1 MGEAGRL
8 RFSGKAGKRN
18 GRRFSEAGIR
28 ETKRPP
34 PKGLGRLGFS
44 SGIEEMKI
52 RRFKI
57 SERSLQGGE
66 AVLDDP
72 AELRHLTRA
81 LRLKPGD
88 PVILFDGQGK
98 EYPATIKR
106 LTGRRAAFV
115 LSPEPSWEVPEPS
128 VRIILGIGLL
138 KSAKL
143 EWLIQK
149 ATELG
154 VGEILPFHSLR
165 VVPRPEEAA
174 ARNRLGRWEKIA
186 AEAAKQ
192 CRRSRIPRIHPPR
205 PFAEAL
211 AAFPEAGRIFLWE
224 KERDRTLNGG
234 LVSPFPAVYALVG
247 PEGGFS
253 ADEARQAEAAGFSP
267 VGLGP
272 RILRA
277 ETAGLVI
284 VALLQ
289 FLCGDLRG

>member
-1 MGEAGRL
+1 
-8 RFSGKAGKRN
+8 
-18 GRRFSEAGIR
+18 
-28 ETKRPP
+28 
-34 PKGLGRLGFS
+34 
-44 SGIEEMKI
+44 MKI

-57 SERSLQGGE
+57 SQGNIHGPE

-72 AELRHLTRA
+72 AELRHLTRV

-98 EYPATIKR
+98 EYRATIENITQR
-106 LTGRRAAFV
+106 QASFALTR
-115 LSPEPSWEVPEPS
+115 EPLREIPEPS

-138 KSAKL
+138 KSDKL

-154 VGEILPFHSLR
+154 VGEILPFYSLR

-186 AEAAKQ
+186 SAAAKQ
-192 CRRSRIPRIHPPR
+192 CRRSRIPRLHAPCS
-205 PFAEAL
+205 FDEAL
-211 AAFPEAGRIFLWE
+211 AAFPESSKFFLWE
-224 KERDRTLNGG
+224 KENDRTLSDVLKTPSPG
-234 LVSPFPAVYALVG
+234 LYALVG

-253 ADEARQAEAAGFSP
+253 AEEAKQAEAAGFSP
-267 VGLGP
+267 VRLGP

-277 ETAGLVI
+277 ETAGLA
-284 VALLQ
+284 VAVLLQ
-289 FLCGDLRG
+289 YLCGDLRG

>member
-1 MGEAGRL
+1 MKPWG
-8 RFSGKAGKRN
+8 N
-18 GRRFSEAGIR
+18 
-28 ETKRPP
+28 
-34 PKGLGRLGFS
+34 
-44 SGIEEMKI
+44 EEMKI

-57 SERSLQGGE
+57 REGSIRGTE

-72 AELRHLTRA
+72 AEFRHLTRV

-88 PVILFDGQGK
+88 AVLLFDGEGK
-98 EYPATIKR
+98 EYPATIKQLKDR
-106 LTGRRAAFV
+106 QAFFT
-115 LSPEPSWEVPEPS
+115 LAGGPSLEIPEPSF
-128 VRIILGIGLL
+128 RIILGIGLL

-154 VGEILPFHSLR
+154 VGEILPFRSLR

-186 AEAAKQ
+186 AGAAKQ
-192 CRRSRIPRIHPPR
+192 CRRSRIPRIYPPR

-211 AAFPEAGRIFLWE
+211 ALFPECQRIFLWE
-224 KERDRTLNGG
+224 KEKDRTLKEALNF
-234 LVSPFPAVYALVG
+234 SSPAVYALVG

-253 ADEARQAEAAGFSP
+253 AEEAQRAEAAGFSP
-267 VGLGP
+267 VRLGP

-289 FLCGDLRG
+289 FLRGDLRE

>member
-1 MGEAGRL
+1 MGFRP
-8 RFSGKAGKRN
+8 
-18 GRRFSEAGIR
+18 GIR
-28 ETKRPP
+28 K
-34 PKGLGRLGFS
+34 
-44 SGIEEMKI
+44 MKI

-57 SERSLQGGE
+57 SGENIRGSE

-72 AELRHLTRA
+72 AELRHLTRV

-88 PVILFDGQGK
+88 EVLLFDGKGK
-98 EYPATIKR
+98 EYRATIKQ
-106 LTGRRAAFV
+106 LTGRQASFA
-115 LSPEPSWEVPEPS
+115 LIQDSPPETPEPS

-138 KSAKL
+138 KVTKL

-154 VGEILPFHSLR
+154 VADILPFHSLR
-165 VVPRPEEAA
+165 VVPRPEETAV
-174 ARNRLGRWEKIA
+174 RNRLGRWEKIA

-192 CRRSRIPRIHPPR
+192 CRRARIPRIHPPCS
-205 PFAEAL
+205 FAEAL
-211 AAFPEAGRIFLWE
+211 AAFPNTARIFLWE
-224 KERDRTLNGG
+224 KERDRTLND
-234 LVSPFPAVYALVG
+234 VFNSPSPAVYALVG

-253 ADEARQAEAAGFSP
+253 VEESQRAEVAGFVP
-267 VGLGP
+267 VRLGP

-289 FLCGDLRG
+289 FLCGDMGG

>member
-1 MGEAGRL
+1 
-8 RFSGKAGKRN
+8 
-18 GRRFSEAGIR
+18 
-28 ETKRPP
+28 
-34 PKGLGRLGFS
+34 
-44 SGIEEMKI
+44 MKI

-57 SERSLQGGE
+57 SGENIHGSE

-72 AELRHLTRA
+72 TELRHLTRV

-88 PVILFDGQGK
+88 PVILFDGEGK
-98 EYPATIKR
+98 DYQATIKR
-106 LTGRRAAFV
+106 VTDRRASF
-115 LSPEPSWEVPEPS
+115 LLIPEPLPETPEPS

-138 KSAKL
+138 KSSKL

-165 VVPRPEEAA
+165 VVPRPEETAV
-174 ARNRLGRWEKIA
+174 RNRLGRWERIA

-192 CRRSRIPRIHPPR
+192 CRRSRIPRIHPPCS
-205 PFAEAL
+205 FTAAL
-211 AAFPEAGRIFLWE
+211 TAFPEAARIFLWE
-224 KERDRTLNGG
+224 KEKDRTLSGVLN
-234 LVSPFPAVYALVG
+234 SPSPAVYALVG

-253 ADEARQAEAAGFSP
+253 AEEAKEAKAAGFSP
-267 VGLGP
+267 VRLGP

-277 ETAGLVI
+277 ETAGLAI
-284 VALLQ
+284 VTLLQ

>member
-1 MGEAGRL
+1 
-8 RFSGKAGKRN
+8 
-18 GRRFSEAGIR
+18 
-28 ETKRPP
+28 
-34 PKGLGRLGFS
+34 
-44 SGIEEMKI
+44 MKI

-57 SERSLQGGE
+57 SGENIHGSE

-72 AELRHLTRA
+72 TELRHLTRV

-88 PVILFDGQGK
+88 PVILFDGEGK
-98 EYPATIKR
+98 DYQATIKR
-106 LTGRRAAFV
+106 VTDRRASF
-115 LSPEPSWEVPEPS
+115 LLIPEPLPETPEPS

-138 KSAKL
+138 KSSKL

-165 VVPRPEEAA
+165 VVPRPEETAV
-174 ARNRLGRWEKIA
+174 RNRLWRWERIA

-192 CRRSRIPRIHPPR
+192 CRRSRIPRIHPPCS
-205 PFAEAL
+205 FTAAL
-211 AAFPEAGRIFLWE
+211 TAFPEAARIFLWE
-224 KERDRTLNGG
+224 KEKDRTLSGVLN
-234 LVSPFPAVYALVG
+234 SPSPAVYALVG

-253 ADEARQAEAAGFSP
+253 AEEAKEAKAAGFSP
-267 VGLGP
+267 VRLGP

-277 ETAGLVI
+277 ETAGLAI
-284 VALLQ
+284 VTLLQ

>member
-1 MGEAGRL
+1 
-8 RFSGKAGKRN
+8 
-18 GRRFSEAGIR
+18 
-28 ETKRPP
+28 
-34 PKGLGRLGFS
+34 
-44 SGIEEMKI
+44 MKI

-57 SERSLQGGE
+57 REGSIRGAE

-72 AELRHLTRA
+72 AELRHLTRV

-88 PVILFDGQGK
+88 PVLLFDGEGQ
-98 EYPATIKR
+98 EYPAAIKR
-106 LTGRRAAFV
+106 LTASQAFFA
-115 LSPEPSWEVPEPS
+115 LTRESAIEIPEPPL
-128 VRIILGIGLL
+128 RIILGIGLL

-154 VGEILPFHSLR
+154 VGEIIPFHSLR

-211 AAFPEAGRIFLWE
+211 AVFPECQRIFLWE
-224 KERDRTLNGG
+224 KEKDRTLKEALNFP
-234 LVSPFPAVYALVG
+234 SPAVYALVG

-253 ADEARQAEAAGFSP
+253 AEEAQRAEAAGFSP
-267 VGLGP
+267 VRLGP

-289 FLCGDLRG
+289 FLRGDLRE

>member
-1 MGEAGRL
+1 
-8 RFSGKAGKRN
+8 
-18 GRRFSEAGIR
+18 
-28 ETKRPP
+28 
-34 PKGLGRLGFS
+34 
-44 SGIEEMKI
+44 MKI

-57 SERSLQGGE
+57 SEGGIQGGE
-66 AVLDDP
+66 AVLEDP
-72 AELRHLTRA
+72 AELRHLTRV
-81 LRLKPGD
+81 LRLKPGN
-88 PVILFDGQGK
+88 PVILFDGKGK

-106 LTGRRAAFV
+106 LTGRRVSFV
-115 LSPEPSWEVPEPS
+115 LSPEPSLEIPEPS

-154 VGEILPFHSLR
+154 VGEILPFYSLR

-174 ARNRLGRWEKIA
+174 THNRLGRWEKIA

-205 PFAEAL
+205 SFTQAL
-211 AAFPEAGRIFLWE
+211 DALPEAQRIFLWE
-224 KERDRTLNGG
+224 RERERILNEV
-234 LVSPFPAVYALVG
+234 LNSPSPAVYALVG

-253 ADEARQAEAAGFSP
+253 AEEGQQAEAAGFAP
-267 VGLGP
+267 IRLGP
-272 RILRA
+272 RILRS

-284 VALLQ
+284 VTLLQ

>member
-1 MGEAGRL
+1 
-8 RFSGKAGKRN
+8 
-18 GRRFSEAGIR
+18 
-28 ETKRPP
+28 
-34 PKGLGRLGFS
+34 
-44 SGIEEMKI
+44 MKI

-57 SERSLQGGE
+57 SEDDIRGPE
-66 AVLDDP
+66 AVLEDP
-72 AELRHLTRA
+72 AELRHLTRV

-88 PVILFDGQGK
+88 PVLLFDGEGK
-98 EYPATIKR
+98 EYQAIIKQ
-106 LTGRRAAFV
+106 LTARQASFALIQG
-115 LSPEPSWEVPEPS
+115 SPPEALDPSF
-128 VRIILGIGLL
+128 RIILGIGLL

-154 VGEILPFHSLR
+154 VAEILPFYSLR
-165 VVPRPEEAA
+165 VVPRPEEDAV
-174 ARNRLGRWEKIA
+174 RNRLERWKKIA

-192 CRRSRIPRIHPPR
+192 CRRARIPRIHAPCS
-205 PFAEAL
+205 FAKAL
-211 AAFPEAGRIFLWE
+211 STFPESTRIFLWE
-224 KERDRTLNGG
+224 KERDRTLNDV
-234 LVSPFPAVYALVG
+234 LNSSSPAVYALVG

-253 ADEARQAEAAGFSP
+253 PEESRQAKAAGFVP
-267 VGLGP
+267 VLLGP

>member
-1 MGEAGRL
+1 
-8 RFSGKAGKRN
+8 
-18 GRRFSEAGIR
+18 
-28 ETKRPP
+28 
-34 PKGLGRLGFS
+34 
-44 SGIEEMKI
+44 MKI

-57 SERSLQGGE
+57 SEGNIRGSE

-72 AELRHLTRA
+72 AELRHLTRV

-88 PVILFDGQGK
+88 SVLLFDGEGK
-98 EYPATIKR
+98 EYQATIKR
-106 LTGRRAAFV
+106 LTAREVSFALIQGS
-115 LSPEPSWEVPEPS
+115 LPEVSEPS
-128 VRIILGIGLL
+128 VRIILGVGLL
-138 KSAKL
+138 KAAKL

-154 VGEILPFHSLR
+154 VDEILPFHSLR

-174 ARNRLGRWEKIA
+174 VRNRLGRWEKIA
-186 AEAAKQ
+186 TEAAKQ
-192 CRRSRIPRIHPPR
+192 CRRARIPRINPPCS
-205 PFAEAL
+205 FAKAL
-211 AAFPEAGRIFLWE
+211 SAFPESTRIFLWE
-224 KERDRTLNGG
+224 KERDRTLSHV
-234 LVSPFPAVYALVG
+234 LTSPSPAVYALIG

-253 ADEARQAEAAGFSP
+253 AEESQQAETAGFIP
-267 VGLGP
+267 VRLGP

>member
-1 MGEAGRL
+1 V
-8 RFSGKAGKRN
+8 
-18 GRRFSEAGIR
+18 
-28 ETKRPP
+28 
-34 PKGLGRLGFS
+34 GFK

-57 SERSLQGGE
+57 SQGDIHGPE
-66 AVLDDP
+66 ALLDDP
-72 AELRHLTRA
+72 AELRHLTRV
-81 LRLKPGD
+81 LRLKSGD
-88 PVILFDGQGK
+88 PVILFDGEGK
-98 EYPATIKR
+98 EYQATIKR
-106 LTGRRAAFV
+106 VTGRQASFALIREPP
-115 LSPEPSWEVPEPS
+115 PEIPEPS

-138 KSAKL
+138 KSTKL

-174 ARNRLGRWEKIA
+174 VRNRLGRWEKIA

-192 CRRSRIPRIHPPR
+192 CRRTRIPRIHPPCS
-205 PFAEAL
+205 FAEAL
-211 AAFPEAGRIFLWE
+211 KAFAESTKIFLWE
-224 KERDRTLNGG
+224 KEKDGTLSGVLN
-234 LVSPFPAVYALVG
+234 SPSPAVYALVG

-253 ADEARQAEAAGFSP
+253 AEEAKQAEAAGFTP
-267 VGLGP
+267 VRLGP

>member
-1 MGEAGRL
+1 
-8 RFSGKAGKRN
+8 
-18 GRRFSEAGIR
+18 
-28 ETKRPP
+28 
-34 PKGLGRLGFS
+34 
-44 SGIEEMKI
+44 MKI

-57 SERSLQGGE
+57 SPEDIRGPE

-72 AELRHLTRA
+72 AEVRHLTRV

-88 PVILFDGQGK
+88 PVILFDGEGK
-98 EYPATIKR
+98 EYQATIKR
-106 LTGRRAAFV
+106 VTDRQASFV
-115 LSPEPSWEVPEPS
+115 LNQDPLPETPEPS

-138 KSAKL
+138 KSTKL

-149 ATELG
+149 TTELG

-165 VVPRPEEAA
+165 VVPRPEETSV
-174 ARNRLGRWEKIA
+174 RNRLGRWEKIA

-192 CRRSRIPRIHPPR
+192 CRRTRIPRVHPPCS
-205 PFAEAL
+205 FAEAL
-211 AAFPEAGRIFLWE
+211 TAFPESKKIFLWE
-224 KERDRTLNGG
+224 KERDRTLREVLN
-234 LVSPFPAVYALVG
+234 SPSPAIYALVG

-253 ADEARQAEAAGFSP
+253 DEEAGQAETAGFAP
-267 VGLGP
+267 VRLGP

-277 ETAGLVI
+277 ETAGLAI

>member
-1 MGEAGRL
+1 MGFKPGIGR
-8 RFSGKAGKRN
+8 
-18 GRRFSEAGIR
+18 
-28 ETKRPP
+28 
-34 PKGLGRLGFS
+34 
-44 SGIEEMKI
+44 MKI

-57 SERSLQGGE
+57 SRENLCESE
-66 AVLDDP
+66 AILDDP
-72 AELRHLTRA
+72 AEFRHLTRV

-88 PVILFDGQGK
+88 PVLLFDGQGK
-98 EYPATIKR
+98 EYQATINR
-106 LTGRRAAFV
+106 VTAREVSFALIPNSISET
-115 LSPEPSWEVPEPS
+115 PEPSI
-128 VRIILGIGLL
+128 RIILGIGLL

-165 VVPRPEEAA
+165 VVPRLEETAV
-174 ARNRLGRWEKIA
+174 RNRQGRWEKIA

-192 CRRSRIPRIHPPR
+192 CRRARIPQIHPPCS
-205 PFAEAL
+205 FTEAL
-211 AAFPEAGRIFLWE
+211 AAFPGSARIFLWE
-224 KERDRTLNGG
+224 KEKDRTLNNV
-234 LVSPFPAVYALVG
+234 LNASSPAVYALVG

-253 ADEARQAEAAGFSP
+253 PEESQQAEEAGFVP
-267 VGLGP
+267 VRLGP

-289 FLCGDLRG
+289 FLCGDLAR

>member
-1 MGEAGRL
+1 
-8 RFSGKAGKRN
+8 
-18 GRRFSEAGIR
+18 
-28 ETKRPP
+28 
-34 PKGLGRLGFS
+34 
-44 SGIEEMKI
+44 MKI

-57 SERSLQGGE
+57 PAGSIRE
-66 AVLDDP
+66 AEALLNDP
-72 AELRHLTRA
+72 AELRHLTRV

-88 PVILFDGQGK
+88 PVILFDGEGK
-98 EYPATIKR
+98 EYKATIKR
-106 LTGRRAAFV
+106 LTDRQAAFA
-115 LSPEPSWEVPEPS
+115 LDKESSFEILEPPL
-128 VRIILGIGLL
+128 RIILGIGIL

-149 ATELG
+149 AVELG

-192 CRRSRIPRIHPPR
+192 CGRNRIPPIHPPR
-205 PFAEAL
+205 LFAEAL
-211 AAFPEAGRIFLWE
+211 AAFPESQKIFLWE
-224 KERDRTLNGG
+224 KERNRPLKEA
-234 LVSPFPAVYALVG
+234 LKVSSASVYALVG

-253 ADEARQAEAAGFSP
+253 AEEARKAEAAGFIP
-267 VGLGP
+267 VRLGP

-277 ETAGLVI
+277 ETAGIII

-289 FLCGDLRG
+289 FLRGDLNA

>member
-1 MGEAGRL
+1 MKPWG
-8 RFSGKAGKRN
+8 N
-18 GRRFSEAGIR
+18 
-28 ETKRPP
+28 
-34 PKGLGRLGFS
+34 
-44 SGIEEMKI
+44 EEMKI

-57 SERSLQGGE
+57 REGSIRGAE

-72 AELRHLTRA
+72 AELRHLTRV

-88 PVILFDGQGK
+88 PVLLFDGEGK
-98 EYPATIKR
+98 EYAATIKQLKDR
-106 LTGRRAAFV
+106 QASFSLAGEPS
-115 LSPEPSWEVPEPS
+115 LEIPEPSF
-128 VRIILGIGLL
+128 RIILGIGLL

-174 ARNRLGRWEKIA
+174 THNRLGRWEKIA

-192 CRRSRIPRIHPPR
+192 CRRSRIPRIYPPR

-211 AAFPEAGRIFLWE
+211 AVFPECQRFFLWE
-224 KERDRTLNGG
+224 KEKDRTLKEALNF
-234 LVSPFPAVYALVG
+234 SSPAVYALVG

-253 ADEARQAEAAGFSP
+253 AEEAQRAEAAGFSP
-267 VGLGP
+267 VRLGP

-289 FLCGDLRG
+289 FLCGDLRE